1 MIDMRKLRE
10 ISRGNPELSR
20 IIMAEPMQLSE
31 QEFLQKLSLLWNI
44 VKQHAEAE
52 K

>member
-20 IIMAEPMQLSE
+20 IIMDEPMQLSE

-44 VKQHAEAE
+44 VKQHIEAE